1 MKVAF
6 IGLGTMGTP
15 MALNILK
22 FGFELT
28 VHNRS
33 RDKEEITAKAGALRV
48 GSPREAAAGAEIII
62 TCVSDTPDVEAII
75 LGENGVIHG
84 ARNGSIVVDMSTIN
98 PEATRRMAEKL
109 AEKGVKMLDA
119 PVSGGSEGAQKG
131 TLSIM
136 VGGDPEDLEKVDPV
150 LKAMGK
156 TITHVGPI
164 GAGQLTKAIN
174 QIIVGGT
181 YWSVAEGVTLGIKAG
196 LDMDKVLQAVGSGAA
211 SSWPLINRSGN
222 MIQNSYPLGFKVKL
236 HRKDLNIAL
245 EIARELGV
253 TLPLAAYIEQVE
265 TGLIARGHEDEDLS
279 AVARSIREQSGLD

>member
-22 FGFELT
+22 SGFELT

-48 GSPREAAAGAEIII
+48 GSPREAVAGAEIII

-98 PEATRRMAEKL
+98 PSDTRRIAEKL
-109 AEKGVKMLDA
+109 GKKGVKMLDA